1 MSLGTWDPNAAATVA
16 TLEIKPELLP
26 RYASFSQQNQLPQL
40 AEMFDE
46 TALSELRPL
55 LKVEPVAWA
64 ETLAAFDNDLLLH
77 LIRFFTV
84 AEALPDCEAGATSP
98 VIPMAKLL
106 RQRGE
111 RLDKTLL
118 QWIRENSINR
128 FLPYGPL

>member
-1 MSLGTWDPNAAATVA
+1 MSLGTWDPNAAATA
-16 TLEIKPELLP
+16 TTLDIQPELLQ
-26 RYASFSQQNQLPQL
+26 RYASYSQQNQLPQL
-40 AEMFDE
+40 EDLFDE
-46 TALSELRPL
+46 PALSELRPL
-55 LKVEPVAWA
+55 LKLEPAAWND
-64 ETLAAFDNDLLLH
+64 TLAAFDNGLLLH

-98 VIPMAKLL
+98 VIPAAKLL

>member
-1 MSLGTWDPNAAATVA
+1 MSLGTWDPNAAATAA
-16 TLEIKPELLP
+16 TLPIEPELLQ
-26 RYASFSQQNQLPQL
+26 RYASYSQQNQLSRL
-40 AEMFDE
+40 EEMFNE
-46 TALSELRPL
+46 AALSELQPL
-55 LKVEPVAWA
+55 LKLEPAAWA
-64 ETLAAFDNDLLLH
+64 DTLAAFDNDLLMH

-111 RLDKTLL
+111 RLDKELL
-118 QWIRENSINR
+118 QWIRENSSNR